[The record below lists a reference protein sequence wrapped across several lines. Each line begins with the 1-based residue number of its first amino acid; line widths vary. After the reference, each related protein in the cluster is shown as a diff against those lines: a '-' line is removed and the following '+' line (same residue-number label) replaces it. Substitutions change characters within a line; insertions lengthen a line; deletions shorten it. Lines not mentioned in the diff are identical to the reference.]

1 MLDIEVWGG
10 NDEVGLELDNV
21 NLKSVRTNHLTT
33 KKIGGWEGKLY
44 RRVREARKGRIVPVS
59 DGDGDN
65 ASEWIGV

>member
-21 NLKSVRTNHLTT
+21 N
-33 KKIGGWEGKLY
+33 